1 MASGGNEATT
11 LLPVASGKS
20 GDERIA
26 YFVECVARSQV
37 LWIAESDE
45 STLTC
50 FDEAGRES
58 LPVWP
63 SEQDVIK
70 SLPPERKAEGFR
82 GVAVT
87 LARWRS
93 KSTPALIKMR
103 CLVGVFPDD
112 EMSSALVSVTDLNP
126 EIDVAMKRLAA
137 GPVLQGTDIARL
149 KRRVAKER
157 EGRSSKDAGHS

>member
-1 MASGGNEATT
+1 MTSGGNEATT
-11 LLPVASGKS
+11 RLPVASGKS

-26 YFVECVARSQV
+26 YFIECVARSQV

-45 STLTC
+45 FTLTC

-63 SEQDVIK
+63 SEQDVVM

-82 GVAVT
+82 GAAVT

-93 KSTPALIKMR
+93 KSTPALIRTGCM
-103 CLVGVFPDD
+103 VGVFPDD
-112 EMSSALVSVTDLNP
+112 EMSCALVPVTDLNP
-126 EIDVAMKRLAA
+126 EIDAAMTRLAA
-137 GPVLQGTDIARL
+137 GHVLQGTDIARL
-149 KRRVAKER
+149 KRRVAKGR
-157 EGRSSKDAGHS
+157 EGRSSKDAGRS

>member
-1 MASGGNEATT
+1 MTSDGIEATAQ
-11 LLPVASGKS
+11 LSVVPGQS
-20 GDERIA
+20 GDARIA
-26 YFVECVARSQV
+26 YFVECVARSRV
-37 LWIAESDE
+37 IWIAESNE
-45 STLTC
+45 FTLTC
-50 FDEAGRES
+50 FDEAGREN

-112 EMSSALVSVTDLNP
+112 EMSCALVPVTDLNP
-126 EIDVAMKRLAA
+126 EIDAAMTRLAA

-157 EGRSSKDAGHS
+157 EGRSSKDARRS